1 MLLTGAAGVIMNR
14 GLGYHIKVK
23 AYRAVKK
30 IAPKYAERNFGSAE
44 YRNLSP
50 VMKESYK
57 KIVNE
62 DLRVCA
68 GQVRVETLLV
78 VGKGDTVT
86 PKKEAEAYLKAFPS
100 AKLREMEGGHFA
112 FAEDPVA
119 FNLIAEEF
127 FHG

>member
-1 MLLTGAAGVIMNR
+1 MNR

-78 VGKGDTVT
+78 VGKEDTVT